1 MNKIPIISIIVPVYN
16 VEQYLPR
23 CIDSILSQ
31 SFTDFELLLIDDGS
45 KDKSGAICDEYA
57 AKDSR
62 IRVFHKENG
71 GVSSA
76 RNIGLDNAKGDW
88 ITFVDG
94 DDLLLP
100 KALTNI
106 TEVVENDNADLY
118 IFDYLSNSIPVR
130 QNLGQIMTTDMFA
143 RLLLL
148 YKIQSSPWA
157 KVYKAKTLNGL
168 RFNTSLRIGEDWLF
182 NFEFALMN
190 RDNIR
195 IIHEDSC
202 IYDYIYREGSA
213 MQSRKIK
220 DKYLQLNR
228 IAIPVVEKLL
238 SGKMDK
244 EVQAFKAINI
254 FQSNWKSGS
263 APSKEED
270 EILMSIQLN
279 EDFSLKF
286 LLSYIHLLNINRT
299 VAHAYFYY
307 RKWKNEI
314 KIYIEKI

>member
-1 MNKIPIISIIVPVYN
+1 MISIIVPIYN
-16 VEQYLPR
+16 LESCLPQ
-23 CIDSILSQ
+23 CIDSILEQ
-31 SFTDFELLLIDDGS
+31 DYLDFELLLIDDGS
-45 KDKSGAICDEYA
+45 KDKSGAICDKYA

-76 RNIGLDNAKGDW
+76 RNVGLDNAKGDW

-100 KALTNI
+100 KALMNI
-106 TEVVENDNADLY
+106 MEAVENDDADFY
-118 IFDYLSNSIPVR
+118 IFDYLSNSRPVK
-130 QNLGQIMTTDMFA
+130 QNLAPVITPDMFA

-157 KVYKAKTLNGL
+157 KVYKARTLNGL

-182 NFEFALMN
+182 NFEFAMMN

-202 IYDYIYREGSA
+202 IYDYINREGSA

-220 DKYLQLNR
+220 DKYLQLNK
-228 IAIPVVEKLL
+228 IAIPVVENLL

-244 EVQAFKAINI
+244 EVQAFKAMNI
-254 FQSNWKSGS
+254 FQPNWKSGMV
-263 APSKEED
+263 PSIEED
-270 EILMSIQLN
+270 EMLMTIQLN
-279 EDFSLKF
+279 EDFLPKL
-286 LLSYIHLLNINRT
+286 LLSYIHLLRRNRT
-299 VAHAYFYY
+299 IAHAYFYY
-307 RKWKNEI
+307 RKWKNEL
-314 KIYIEKI
+314 KKL